1 MGSNMD
7 ALTKL
12 ASELTDRVE
21 ELEKQNEQLCAE
33 NKTLKEAQVK
43 QAAAAVVSEEVAAK
57 TCELLVKAG
66 SIQPDQVEATKQA
79 FLHDPEAAHRT
90 IEGFVD
96 ALAQAKTAAGSTEQ
110 EVDDVSGG
118 RLATPLS
125 GQNKTAEENCLDRMA
140 QILNMGHNNSW

>member
-1 MGSNMD
+1 MDSNMD

-21 ELEKQNEQLCAE
+21 ALEKQNAQLCSE
-33 NKTLKEAQVK
+33 NKALKESQMK
-43 QAAAAVVSEEVAAK
+43 QAAATVVSEEIAAK

-66 SIQPDQVEATKQA
+66 SIQQDQVEATKQA

-96 ALAQAKTAAGSTEQ
+96 ALTQEKTASSSEEQ
-110 EVDDVSGG
+110 EADDVSGG
-118 RLATPLS
+118 RLAAPLS
-125 GQNKTAEENCLDRMA
+125 GQEKTAEENCLDRMT